1 MPSSIPDSALQP
13 DPLLPQY
20 RWNPAARN
28 GQGAY
33 IDARGRFVSDKTIR
47 DGLDEYIAAKE
58 KAAAA
63 LADKL
68 ANGSISLADF
78 ELGMMQNIKDAHL
91 ASAALAK
98 GGWFHMTQADFGRVG
113 QIVRRE
119 YGYFREFAKQ
129 IRDKVATAV
138 GGNIKRRVRQYM
150 NQARLTYYDVKRASA
165 RLLGNKEIRST
176 LNPADHCGECVAF
189 DGRWFPI
196 NSDEYKPPG
205 RRECRSNCKCYEEY
219 R

>member
-1 MPSSIPDSALQP
+1 MPSSIPDSALQA

-20 RWNPAARN
+20 RWNPAARG

-33 IDARGRFVSDKTIR
+33 IDERGRFVSDKAIR
-47 DGLDEYIAAKE
+47 DGLDGYLAAKE
-58 KAAAA
+58 KDAAA
-63 LADKL
+63 LADRL
-68 ANGSISLADF
+68 ASGSISLADF

-98 GGWFHMTQADFGRVG
+98 GGWFYMTQADFGRVG
-113 QIVRRE
+113 QIVRQE

-129 IRDKVATAV
+129 IRDKAATAV
-138 GGNIKRRVRQYM
+138 GGNIKRRVKQYM
-150 NQARLTYYDVKRASA
+150 NQARLTYYAIKRALA
-165 RLLGNKEIRST
+165 RLMGKGEIRST
-176 LNPADHCGECVAF
+176 LNPADHCAECVAF

-196 NSDEYKPPG
+196 DSGEYKPPG
-205 RRECRSNCKCYEEY
+205 SRTCRSNCKCYEEY